1 MKTEYIDALYNDFNT
16 KFETVQKYLALLGD
30 DTTET
35 TKFLAEYVKLH
46 EALYT
51 ALEQNKRKNTNPP
64 DSQFAIEKRDS
75 EIVQDQ
81 NPINVKEISD
91 KIQKF
96 TPMLEYKFEIIL
108 KNLQFTTQAFQNYQ
122 TMTSKIIEAWSAEIE
137 KAQS

>member
-51 ALEQNKRKNTNPP
+51 ALEQNKRKNTIPP

>member
-51 ALEQNKRKNTNPP
+51 ALEQNKRKNTIPP

-75 EIVQDQ
+75 EVVQDQ

-96 TPMLEYKFEIIL
+96 APMLEYKFEIIL